1 MQYLPLIIVLQIVV
15 IMGSGSVSLK
25 QKKRAKHVKNKY
37 LKPGALAQIS
47 YSRST
52 SRDIGKKRILL
63 NGEKDELE
71 ILPHGEAVFESTTPI
86 MSPARLSIEPFSGIT
101 GQMLPRTPRTPQP
114 TECDGYSRLESL
126 PLDLL
131 IKIVCYLHHDQLK
144 AVFHVSKRIRK
155 AVEQARQYHFNY
167 TTPDRSRQE
176 LLQNKTPLPTEHWPF
191 MRIDGK
197 DVRVATPRTPKAP
210 RHGPRHSRFKLIDV
224 KPITAVLFPDSL
236 PTKRLRRS
244 MPPGLPRPVQKAAA
258 APRVLLYEEE
268 LCEAVAQN
276 KLL

>member
-1 MQYLPLIIVLQIVV
+1 
-15 IMGSGSVSLK
+15 MGSASVTLK
-25 QKKRAKHVKNKY
+25 QKKRVKHTKNKY
-37 LKPGALAQIS
+37 LKPGALAQIR

-71 ILPHGEAVFESTTPI
+71 ISPQAEVVFESTTPI
-86 MSPARLSIEPFSGIT
+86 MSPIRLNFEPFSGIK
-101 GQMLPRTPRTPQP
+101 GLFLPRTPKTPQAA
-114 TECDGYSRLESL
+114 ECDDHSRLESL

-144 AVFHVSKRIRK
+144 AVFHVSTRIRK
-155 AVEQARQYHFNY
+155 AVELARQYHFNY

-191 MRIDGK
+191 VSRIDGK

-210 RHGPRHSRFKLIDV
+210 RHGPRHSRFKLLDV

-236 PTKRLRRS
+236 PSKRLRCL
-244 MPPGLPRPVQKAAA
+244 MPPGLPRPVPKVAAS
-258 APRVLLYEEE
+258 PRVLLYEEE

>member
-1 MQYLPLIIVLQIVV
+1 
-15 IMGSGSVSLK
+15 MGSASVTLK
-25 QKKRAKHVKNKY
+25 QKKRVKHTKNKY
-37 LKPGALAQIS
+37 LKPGALAQIR

-63 NGEKDELE
+63 NVEKDDLE
-71 ILPHGEAVFESTTPI
+71 ISPHAEVVFESTTPI
-86 MSPARLSIEPFSGIT
+86 MSPIRLNFEPFSAIKGLF
-101 GQMLPRTPRTPQP
+101 LPRSPRTPQAA
-114 TECDGYSRLESL
+114 ECDSHSRLESL

-144 AVFHVSKRIRK
+144 AVFHVSTRIRK
-155 AVEQARQYHFNY
+155 AVELARQHHFNY

-191 MRIDGK
+191 MSRIDGK

-210 RHGPRHSRFKLIDV
+210 RHGRRHSRFKLLDA

-236 PTKRLRRS
+236 PSNRMRRS
-244 MPPGLPRPVQKAAA
+244 IPPGLPRPVPKVAAS
-258 APRVLLYEEE
+258 PRVLLYEEE

>member
-1 MQYLPLIIVLQIVV
+1 MEEKRMSVD
-15 IMGSGSVSLK
+15 IMGSGSVTLK
-25 QKKRAKHVKNKY
+25 QKKRVKHTKNKY
-37 LKPGALAQIS
+37 LKPGALAQIR

-63 NGEKDELE
+63 NVEKDDELE
-71 ILPHGEAVFESTTPI
+71 ISPHAEVVFESSTPI
-86 MSPARLSIEPFSGIT
+86 MSPARLSFEPFSGIK
-101 GQMLPRTPRTPQP
+101 GQLLPTTPKTPQAAD
-114 TECDGYSRLESL
+114 CDGHSRLESL

-144 AVFHVSKRIRK
+144 AVFHVSSRIRK
-155 AVEQARQYHFNY
+155 AVELARQYHFNY

-176 LLQNKTPLPTEHWPF
+176 LLQNKTPLRSEHWPF

-210 RHGPRHSRFKLIDV
+210 KHGPRPSRFKLLDV

-236 PTKRLRRS
+236 PSKKLRLRRL
-244 MPPGLPRPVQKAAA
+244 MPPGLPRPVPKAAA
-258 APRVLLYEEE
+258 SPRVLLYEEE
-268 LCEAVAQN
+268 LCEAVVQN